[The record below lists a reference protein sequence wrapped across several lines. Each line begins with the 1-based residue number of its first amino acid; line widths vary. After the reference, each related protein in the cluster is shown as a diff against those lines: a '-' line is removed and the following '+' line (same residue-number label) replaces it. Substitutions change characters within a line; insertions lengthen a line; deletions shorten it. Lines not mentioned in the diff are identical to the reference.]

1 LDEVAKKKI
10 SGEVIKMSDKL
21 TVKQEK
27 YVQGLFAGLSQREA
41 YKQAYNAKNMTDKSI
56 DEKACELAKNVKVAS
71 RLKELVDELKNKNI
85 ITIER
90 VMQEYAKLGFFDPR
104 NLFRPDGSP
113 KEISELDDETAA
125 ALAGL
130 DVQEVYEG
138 SGEDRKF
145 VGYTKKYKLTDKKS
159 ALDSIAKCLGM
170 FVDKIESK
178 NTNIDIDLSGYPPEA
193 LEEIAKAQG
202 QEEVMRIVSRYK
214 K

>member
-1 LDEVAKKKI
+1 MA
-10 SGEVIKMSDKL
+10 DKL

-41 YKQAYNAKNMTDKSI
+41 YKQAYNCENMTDKTI
-56 DEKACELAKNVKVAS
+56 DEAACKLSNNSKIAT
-71 RLKELVDELKNKNI
+71 RLKELTDELKNRNI

-113 KEISELDDETAA
+113 KEITELDDETAA

-138 SGEDRKF
+138 YGEDRKF
-145 VGYTKKYKLTDKKS
+145 VGYTKKYKLTDKKA

-170 FVDKIESK
+170 FIDKVESK
-178 NTNIDIDLSGYPPEA
+178 NTNTNINTDISDLPPEA

-202 QEEVMRIVSRYK
+202 QEEVMRIVSKYRK
-214 K
+214 